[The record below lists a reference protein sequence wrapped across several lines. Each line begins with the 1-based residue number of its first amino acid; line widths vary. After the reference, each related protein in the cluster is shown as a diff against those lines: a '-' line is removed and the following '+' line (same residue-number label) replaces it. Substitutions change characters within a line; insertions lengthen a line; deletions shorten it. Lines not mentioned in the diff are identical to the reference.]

1 MWIFIKKLVKE
12 EEGTETVEWAI
23 LAGLLLVVAAGAWTI
38 LGSAIV
44 ARISAVAIGMG

>member
-23 LAGLLLVVAAGAWTI
+23 LASLLLVVAAGVWTI
-38 LGSAIV
+38 LGNAIV
-44 ARISAVAIGMG
+44 ARISAVVIGMG